1 MSFLIKEKLIDLND
15 SLIKSIDFFVLLPS
29 NKLLVLGSDNKKEKH
44 NKFKLLFEV
53 WDLNNNFVLNEG
65 KIDLFA
71 ISYLCKFI
79 HYKDDKLFNVKSFN
93 GQRFLIIF
101 DCLANSQKTL
111 CEINRENFNNN
122 AKSLK
127 TELFYFSE
135 SSKMVF
141 SEILLMKERQTYN
154 KNEIDEYYLIF
165 FFLFEILNEN
175 EVKIACT
182 LKIRREIDD
191 KSKCLPI
198 KIIKGNE
205 EKFLIIFDY
214 NLNEILFW
222 NFVENNNEIKY
233 FYMNFQDFKILKSIQ
248 TQNYIS
254 FVLKNKNFKYMK
266 ILNIDINGNRC
277 IMNDLFNVENNDKI
291 IDFSKI
297 SENKVFFL
305 HKYNKIFLFIM
316 IKFQSSF
323 NKTHYFLYENNAAIQ
338 NNQNNSIL
346 SEVNFKLR
354 INYEK
359 KQIMNYFFKQKECFQ
374 SIVCLCRQIN
384 DKNSNAS
391 KSNGSFKSSVENEN
405 PLTMRVFS
413 FLTQNYDNLYVNL
426 KILFFYLMKKEKNY
440 DLATIILIYKLIF
453 SD

>member
-29 NKLLVLGSDNKKEKH
+29 NKLLVLGSDNKKDKH

-53 WDLNNNFVLNEG
+53 WDLNNNFVLTEG

-79 HYKDDKLFNVKSFN
+79 HYKNDKLFNVKSAN

-101 DCLANSQKTL
+101 DCIANSQKIL
-111 CEINRENFNNN
+111 SEINRENLNNN
-122 AKSLK
+122 GKSLK

-135 SSKMVF
+135 SSKIVF
-141 SEILLMKERQTYN
+141 SEILLVKERQTYN
-154 KNEIDEYYLIF
+154 KNEIDEYYFIVF
-165 FFLFEILNEN
+165 YLFDIINEN
-175 EVKIACT
+175 EAKNVCS
-182 LKIRREIDD
+182 LKMRREIDE
-191 KSKCLPI
+191 KNKFFPF

-205 EKFLIIFDY
+205 EKFIIIFDY

-222 NFVENNNEIKY
+222 NFMEINNEIKY

-248 TQNYIS
+248 TQNFIS

-277 IMNDLFNVENNDKI
+277 IMNDLFNVEKNDKI

-305 HKYNKIFLFIM
+305 HKYNKVFLFIM
-316 IKFQSSF
+316 IKFQNSF
-323 NKTHYFLYENNAAIQ
+323 NKTHYFLYENNE
-338 NNQNNSIL
+338 NNSML

-354 INYEK
+354 MNYEK

-374 SIVCLCRQIN
+374 SIVCLCKQIN

-440 DLATIILIYKLIF
+440 DLTTIILIYKLIF
-453 SD
+453 GD